1 MVVFTL
7 TCLFSGVYYVFLIVG
22 RRGFNGG
29 FCLCSAGIVT
39 HDIFDIYITALECF
53 ASHYP
58 SREDLWEADDD
69 MVPPLTMEIQFHSR
83 AHC

>member
-1 MVVFTL
+1 MI
-7 TCLFSGVYYVFLIVG
+7 Y
-22 RRGFNGG
+22 
-29 FCLCSAGIVT
+29 
-39 HDIFDIYITALECF
+39 FDIYITALECF

-69 MVPPLTMEIQFHSR
+69 MVPPLTMDIQFHSR